1 MSVISNSAEA
11 LSRVRALLPGIAAR
25 AQSVD
30 ENRKAADETVAELR
44 KSGLFNIVMPKSLG
58 GSELGFADLVRV
70 TAEIGTVC
78 GSSAWVY
85 GVLAGHSW
93 LICLFPIEAQQEIFE
108 DPDTLVAT
116 AFRLDGHITVEGDGY
131 RLKGGKAGFC
141 SGIDFADWVVIGC
154 GVQHENG
161 MEEPRFFVVPKSDI
175 KIVDDWYTVGMRGSG
190 SRTIL
195 IDDAFIPAYRSVGMK
210 EMIEGQSPGAK
221 AHQLPRY
228 RMPFVDIAP
237 FSIIGAPIGVA
248 LGAVKKFA
256 DDIGQRMQKWSD
268 QDVAEQSTTLA
279 RIAEASA
286 DVDAALAVVLEDAS
300 RIDNAQEP
308 DALSLAER
316 FRIPRNWAYAA
327 QKSRYAVTKIF
338 EASGGSAIYSN
349 ANSTMQRYWRDVN
362 SGSQHLAFGWD
373 NHMTN
378 FGRVYAGLKPPAF
391 TLKKK

>member
-11 LSRVRALLPGIAAR
+11 LDRVRALLPSIAEQAI
-25 AQSVD
+25 SVD
-30 ENRKAADETVAELR
+30 ENRRTADETVAGLR
-44 KSGLFNIVMPKSLG
+44 QAGLFNIVMPKTLG

-78 GSSAWVY
+78 GSSAWVF

-93 LICLFPIEAQQEIFE
+93 LMCLFPIEAQKEVFK

-116 AFRLDGHITVEGDGY
+116 AFRLNGHVTVEGNGY
-131 RLKGGKAGFC
+131 RLKDGKAGFC

-154 GVQHENG
+154 AVRHADGS
-161 MEEPRFFVVPKSDI
+161 EEPRFFVVPKSDI
-175 KIVDDWYTVGMRGSG
+175 EIVDDWFTVGMRGSG

-195 IDDAFIPAYRSVGMK
+195 IDDTFIPAYRSVSMA
-210 EMIEGQSPGAK
+210 EMIQGRSPGAE
-221 AHQLPRY
+221 AHTLPRY

-248 LGAVKKFA
+248 LGAVKRFA
-256 DDIGQRMQKWSD
+256 EDIGKRMQSWSEEE
-268 QDVAEQSTTLA
+268 VAQQSTTLA
-279 RIAEASA
+279 RVAEASA
-286 DVDAALAVVLEDAS
+286 DVDAALAIVLEDAA
-300 RIDNAQEP
+300 RIDHASAP
-308 DALSLAER
+308 DALTLAER
-316 FRIPRNWAYAA
+316 YRIPRNWAYAA
-327 QKSRYAVTKIF
+327 QKSRYAVTKVF

-349 ANSTMQRYWRDVN
+349 TNSVMQRFWRDAN

-378 FGRVYAGLKPPAF
+378 FGRVFAGLQPMAF